1 MQIEQIA
8 LTTLLAV
15 ALLPACHDTTDPMG
29 SATRDTGFPA
39 LDAANST
46 VDPGALT
53 PAPSLVGA
61 TAECRADGR
70 WIVCHTTASTD
81 LVNEPITDFGLPC
94 GTIYETSTDV
104 RYGIRWYDA
113 ADSVIRK
120 RHVRQDVAGFWSLSP
135 DGSGPVVRLTIHA
148 NWYDSGYTNPLD
160 LDSGVRQYHG
170 MITANAPGTGNIGI
184 IAGHDEPDGTHHGVL
199 RGIDDPAVA
208 ANLCAALT
216 P

>member
-1 MQIEQIA
+1 MQIERIILATSLVIA
-8 LTTLLAV
+8 PLT
-15 ALLPACHDTTDPMG
+15 ACDDATDPASSTTRGSGYPALAGAG
-29 SATRDTGFPA
+29 SA
-39 LDAANST
+39 

-61 TAECRADGR
+61 TADCLADGR
-70 WIVCHTTASTD
+70 WIVCHTLASTE

-120 RHVRQDVAGFWSLSP
+120 RHVRQDVDGFWSGSP

-148 NWYDSGYTNPLD
+148 NWDDSGYSDPLD

-170 MITANAPGTGNIGI
+170 MITINAPGLGNIAI

-199 RGIDDPAVA
+199 RGIDDPTVA
-208 ANLCAALT
+208 ANLCAALA